1 MQLTFGHPSQAD
13 IPRIMQIEHAGF
25 TPEEAASEAAM
36 RERIDLINDSFI
48 VARNAAGEVLGYV
61 VGPVVNARYIHDDLF
76 KKSRANPPHGG
87 FCAILSLAV
96 APECRGMGIAGQLLQ
111 QLINQSRNAC
121 REGITLTCLENLIP
135 FYEKHGFKNEGI
147 SDSQHAGETWYNL
160 VIEL

>member
-1 MQLTFGHPSQAD
+1 MQLSFGHPTQTD
-13 IPRIMQIEHAGF
+13 LPRIMQIEQAGF

-48 VARNAAGEVLGYV
+48 VARNSAGEVLGYV
-61 VGPVVNARYIHDDLF
+61 VGPVVNARYIHDELF
-76 KKSRANPPHGG
+76 KKSRANPPQGG

-96 APECRGMGIAGQLLQ
+96 APECRKAGIAGQLLQ
-111 QLINQSRNAC
+111 QLIRQCRAAQ

-135 FYEKHGFKNEGI
+135 FYEKHGFQNEGI

-160 VIEL
+160 VAEL